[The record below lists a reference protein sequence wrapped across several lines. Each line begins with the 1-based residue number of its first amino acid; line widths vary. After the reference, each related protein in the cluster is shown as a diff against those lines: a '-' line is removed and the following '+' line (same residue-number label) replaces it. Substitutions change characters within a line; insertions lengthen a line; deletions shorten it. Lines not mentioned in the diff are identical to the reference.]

1 MPGQANDAIRA
12 RWPGDPQ
19 AGARN
24 LLVNCAGVRTGDQV
38 LIITEPDHL
47 NHYDPAVARCIAE
60 EARKLGART
69 KVIVTEPVGGP
80 EAVPSWL
87 LEEISQA
94 AHTIFLNRIGDQ
106 LRFAPLPGAGSKTV
120 CYTLDLDYLGSA
132 FAVSPYEVW
141 VNVQQQVV
149 ARIARATRYSIRCP
163 LGTDLTAESADGVAE
178 LSSATGF
185 TVKNFPLMIV
195 APVSA
200 KHLSGTLVLS
210 HAMTSTGVHGYE
222 ESVLP
227 LESPVE
233 LTLDNGRITQFAG
246 RPALVARVRAQFER
260 VASLFGG
267 SRDVVNS
274 WHAGINPFTWFLP
287 PALSDIDRWSAI
299 SFGSP
304 RYAHFH
310 MCGSQPG
317 DICGQVFDATI
328 AFDDVVIWNHGQLE
342 DLMNRTDDSPLRTL
356 GLPPGFFDHSLP
368 LGV

>member
-1 MPGQANDAIRA
+1 MTEPADEARA
-12 RWPGDPQ
+12 RWPRDPQ

-24 LLVNCAGVRTGDQV
+24 LLVNCVGVSRDDQV
-38 LIITEPDHL
+38 LIVTEPDHVK
-47 NHYDPAVARCIAE
+47 HYDPAVARCIAD
-60 EARKLGART
+60 EAQKLGART
-69 KVIVTEPVGGP
+69 KLLAAEPAAGP
-80 EAVPSWL
+80 EDVPSWL

-94 AHTIFLNRIGDQ
+94 SHTIFLNRIGDQ
-106 LRFAPLPGAGSKTV
+106 LRFAPLPGVGSKTV
-120 CYTLDLDYLGSA
+120 VYTLDLEYLGSA
-132 FAVSPYEVW
+132 FAVSPYVVW
-141 VNVQQQVV
+141 ETIQQQVV
-149 ARIARATRYSIRCP
+149 ARIARATRYTIRCP
-163 LGTDLTAESADGVAE
+163 RGTDLVAESAAGVAE
-178 LSSATGF
+178 LSSPTGF

-200 KHLSGTLVLS
+200 KHLSGKLVLS
-210 HAMTSTGVHGYE
+210 HAMTSTGVHSYG
-222 ESVLP
+222 ESVVP

-233 LTLDNGRITQFAG
+233 LTLHNGRITQFDG
-246 RPALVARVRAQFER
+246 PTALVARVKAQFER

-267 SRDVVNS
+267 TRDVVNS

-328 AFDDVVIWNHGQLE
+328 AFDDAEIWNHGRLN
-342 DLMNRTDDSPLRTL
+342 DLVKRDDSLLRAL
-356 GLPPGFFDHSLP
+356 GVPSGSFDRSLP